1 MNKNVFLTV
10 VSLFFIFLNLYGQS
24 EKFTIIILRGSGFI
38 EYANTRVIL
47 KRSFKNNIQ
56 ELGNITLDPN
66 SSAIVYNEKANLEL
80 GGNNLQK
87 ISTKEINS
95 KLKSVKSN
103 SQTHNFIKYLNKIYE
118 EIENNKNS
126 YGASLGGA
134 ARGIENKIP
143 SFSPEDNSIILNDT
157 VVLIFCDTNSSL
169 VSKLIVTNQNTNEE
183 VYNDMPNS
191 KNISLFNL
199 KPGNYSWTYKLQSS
213 DMKLYEF
220 ENIFIIPDSAEKFKR
235 LNEIS
240 NFKEYL
246 NECKKCF
253 SEESREILI
262 DDFYK
267 KNKFYTRIK
276 N

>member
-1 MNKNVFLTV
+1 MERT
-10 VSLFFIFLNLYGQS
+10 
-24 EKFTIIILRGSGFI
+24 
-38 EYANTRVIL
+38 
-47 KRSFKNNIQ
+47 
-56 ELGNITLDPN
+56 
-66 SSAIVYNEKANLEL
+66 SSC
-80 GGNNLQK
+80 
-87 ISTKEINS
+87 
-95 KLKSVKSN
+95 
-103 SQTHNFIKYLNKIYE
+103 
-118 EIENNKNS
+118 
-126 YGASLGGA
+126 GAS
-134 ARGIENKIP
+134 RGIENKIP

-183 VYNDMPNS
+183 EYKDMPNS

>member
-24 EKFTIIILRGSGFI
+24 ERFTIIILRGSGFI
-38 EYANTRVIL
+38 EYANTRVSL
-47 KRSFKNNIQ
+47 KKSFKNNIQ

-134 ARGIENKIP
+134 SRGILNEGYKFYPPDETITLL
-143 SFSPEDNSIILNDT
+143 DTIILKFGNEETKLKSNIIVFNESNNDT
-157 VVLIFCDTNSSL
+157 VYNKLSKSNNVSL
-169 VSKLIVTNQNTNEE
+169 NH
-183 VYNDMPNS
+183 
-191 KNISLFNL
+191 L
-199 KPGNYSWTYKLQSS
+199 KPGNYSWSYEIQSNGQS
-213 DMKLYEF
+213 MAFK
-220 ENIFIIPDSAEKFKR
+220 NTFIVP
-235 LNEIS
+235 
-240 NFKEYL
+240 KE
-246 NECKKCF
+246 
-253 SEESREILI
+253 SE
-262 DDFYK
+262 
-267 KNKFYTRIK
+267 KNKKINEVLDFK
-276 N
+276 NKLEFLEKYSNLSKNSSEQLFNDFLMKNKYVF